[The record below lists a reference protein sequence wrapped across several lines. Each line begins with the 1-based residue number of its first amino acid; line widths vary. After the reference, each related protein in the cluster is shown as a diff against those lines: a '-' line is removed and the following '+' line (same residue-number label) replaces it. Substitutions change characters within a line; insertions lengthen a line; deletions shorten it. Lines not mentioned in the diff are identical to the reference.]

1 MKFDEQI
8 AAMSNSSVADDL
20 ILDLQSGIR
29 THSGIR
35 KQSDPPSASSPINR
49 FLYASRLPLD
59 APLLD
64 FMDYA
69 LPSGFEVG
77 PDRFWK

>member
-1 MKFDEQI
+1 MRRYITATYINALKFDDQI
-8 AAMSNSSVADDL
+8 AAMSSSSVADDL

-29 THSGIR
+29 
-35 KQSDPPSASSPINR
+35 KQQLWVNR
-49 FLYASRLPLD
+49 FLYASRLPLA